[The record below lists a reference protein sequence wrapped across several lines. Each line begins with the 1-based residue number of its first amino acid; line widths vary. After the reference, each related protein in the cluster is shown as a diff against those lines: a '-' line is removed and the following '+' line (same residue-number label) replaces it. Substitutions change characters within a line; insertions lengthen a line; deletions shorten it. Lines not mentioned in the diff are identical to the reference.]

1 MSKKLLIVES
11 PAKAKTIE
19 KYLGEDYQVRSSFGH
34 VRDLEKGKR
43 GIEIENNFQPN
54 YIISPEK
61 TKVVKE
67 LRDIAKKAS
76 EVWLAT
82 DEDREGEAIAWHLCE
97 VLNLDP
103 AVTKR
108 IVFHEITKPAIQAA
122 VLNPRRV
129 DLDLVNAQQA
139 RRVLDRLVG
148 FELSELLWRK
158 IKNNLSAG
166 RVQSVA
172 VKLIV
177 EREREIRNFDITP
190 FFKVSAL
197 FKVQDQE
204 GRNYTIKAERPDRF
218 DEIGNARSFLQ
229 SCVGAKF
236 GIKSI
241 DVKPLRRKPAA
252 PFTTSTLQQ
261 EASRKLGFSVSRTM
275 VTAQRLYEQGLITYM
290 RTDSTALSATAVAQ
304 IVQEIQ
310 SSFGPQYVETR
321 VYKSK
326 TANAQEAH
334 EAIRPSYIDRQE
346 VSAIRDEQ
354 RLYEL
359 IWKRAIAS
367 QMADAE
373 LEKTIVKI
381 GISTLPHEILQAEG
395 EIIKFDGFLKVY
407 LESEDEEEDVHDES
421 ILPPLVVGQF
431 LDLKKMEAIQR
442 FTRPPSRFTEAML
455 VKKLEELGI
464 GRPST
469 YAPTISKIMES
480 GRGYVVKEQREGTE
494 RKFEVLTL
502 ENGIIIQHTDSEI
515 TGASKN
521 HLFPTDMGMLV
532 VDFLSKNFD
541 DIMNY
546 SFTADIEKKFDVI
559 SEGKME
565 WHQMI
570 NEFYHPFHKKLED
583 TLANSGRES
592 GKRILGKDPKTGN
605 TVFVRMSRF
614 GPVIQI
620 GDTDELNEEQKPEYA
635 NLKPDQSM
643 ENITFDMAMELFKL
657 PRSLGD
663 YKDKEVI
670 IGQGRFGPYVKY
682 DEGFISIPRNEDP
695 LSILLDR
702 AIELIEE
709 KNTANA
715 PIAFYKEKPITK
727 GKGRFGPFLKW
738 NELYANVPAKIN
750 FDELSPKEA
759 IELVAAKEDKEAKKF
774 ISNWESEKISIQ
786 NGRWGP
792 TIFFGKKYYGLPK
805 DSDGKRPTAEVAAQY
820 SLDQVKAL
828 IEAAD
833 PTAFTKKTK
842 GAKRAVTKGT
852 STKGTSTKTTKAK
865 TLSKKPA
872 KAPVKK
878 VIDVKKLVKSKTG
891 S

>member
-19 KYLGEDYQVRSSFGH
+19 KYLGDEYQVKSSFGH
-34 VRDLEKGKR
+34 VRDLDKGKK
-43 GIEIENNFQPN
+43 GIDIENNFQPN

-61 TKVVKE
+61 TRVVKE
-67 LRDIAKKAS
+67 LRDTAKKAS

-97 VLNLDP
+97 VLGLD
-103 AVTKR
+103 AAKTKR

-122 VLNPRRV
+122 VLNPRLV

-148 FELSELLWRK
+148 FELSELLWK
-158 IKNNLSAG
+158 KVKNNLSAG

-172 VKLIV
+172 VKLVV
-177 EREREIRNFDITP
+177 EKEREIRSFTITP
-190 FFKVSAL
+190 FFKVTAL
-197 FKVQDQE
+197 FKVQDNE
-204 GRNYTIKAERPDRF
+204 GRNYTIKAERIDRF
-218 DEIGNARSFLQ
+218 DEITESRSFLE
-229 SCVGAKF
+229 SCRQAKF
-236 GIKSI
+236 NIKSI

-252 PFTTSTLQQ
+252 PFITSTLQQ

-275 VTAQRLYEQGLITYM
+275 ITAQRLYEQGLITYM
-290 RTDSTALSATAVAQ
+290 RTDSVALSTTAVGQ
-304 IVQEIQ
+304 IVSEIEK
-310 SSFGPQYVETR
+310 SFGKNYVETR

-334 EAIRPSYIDRQE
+334 EAIRPSYIDRME
-346 VSAIRDEQ
+346 VSSIRDEQ
-354 RLYEL
+354 KLYEL
-359 IWKRAIAS
+359 IWKRTIAS

-381 GISTLPHEILQAEG
+381 GINTLPQELLQAEG

-407 LESEDEEEDVHDES
+407 LESEDEEEEAHDES
-421 ILPPLVVGQF
+421 ILPPLTIGQL
-431 LDLKKMEAIQR
+431 LDLRKMEAQQR
-442 FTRPPSRFTEAML
+442 FTRPTARYTEASL

-469 YAPTISKIMES
+469 YAPTISKIMEV

-502 ENGIIIQHTDSEI
+502 ENGQITQHTDSEI

-521 HLFPTDMGMLV
+521 NLFPTDLGMLV

-546 SFTADIEKKFDVI
+546 SFTAEIEKKFDVI
-559 SEGKME
+559 AEGNIE

-570 NEFYHPFHKKLED
+570 NAFYHPFHKKLED
-583 TLANSGRES
+583 TLQNTGRES
-592 GKRILGKDPKTGN
+592 GKRILGKDPKSGN

-614 GPVIQI
+614 GAVIQI
-620 GDTDELNEEQKPEYA
+620 GDTDELKEEEKSEYA
-635 NLKPDQSM
+635 NLKPGQSM
-643 ENITFDMAMELFKL
+643 ENITFDEAMELFKL
-657 PRSLGD
+657 PRTLGQYEGND
-663 YKDKEVI
+663 VI
-670 IGQGRFGPYVKY
+670 IGQGRFGPYVKHN
-682 DEGFISIPRNEDP
+682 EGFISIPRPEDP
-695 LSILLDR
+695 LAITMER

-709 KNTANA
+709 KKTANA
-715 PIAFYKEKPITK
+715 PIATYKGLPITK

-750 FDELSPKEA
+750 FDSLDAKGA
-759 IELVAAKEDKEAKKF
+759 IELVAAKEEKEAKKY
-774 ISNWESEKISIQ
+774 ISNWEAEKISIQ
-786 NGRWGP
+786 NGRWGA
-792 TIFFGKKYYGLPK
+792 TIFFGKKYFSLPK
-805 DSDGKRPTAEVAAQY
+805 DEDGKRISPEDAAE
-820 SLDQVKAL
+820 LTLEQVKAI

-842 GAKRAVTKGT
+842 GAKGAPKATKSKAPAKSPAKKIIT
-852 STKGTSTKTTKAK
+852 VKKTALKGKIISKVKAK
-865 TLSKKPA
+865 A
-872 KAPVKK
+872 V
-878 VIDVKKLVKSKTG
+878 
-891 S
+891 

>member
-19 KYLGEDYQVRSSFGH
+19 KYLGEEYQVKSSFGH
-34 VRDLEKGKR
+34 VRDLEKGKK
-43 GIEIENNFQPN
+43 GIEIDNNFQPN

-61 TKVVKE
+61 QRVVKE
-67 LRDIAKKAS
+67 LRDSAKKAS

-97 VLNLDP
+97 VLGLDA

-122 VLNPRRV
+122 VLSPRKV
-129 DLDLVNAQQA
+129 DIDLVNAQQA

-148 FELSELLWRK
+148 FELSELLWKK

-172 VKLIV
+172 VKLVV
-177 EREREIRNFDITP
+177 EKEREIRAFDITP
-190 FFKVSAL
+190 FFKVTAL
-197 FKVQDQE
+197 FKVQDSE
-204 GRNYTIKAERPDRF
+204 GRNYTIKAERLDRF
-218 DEIGNARSFLQ
+218 DEITEARKFLEACR
-229 SCVGAKF
+229 SAIF
-236 GIKSI
+236 AIKSI

-252 PFTTSTLQQ
+252 PFITSTLQQ

-275 VTAQRLYEQGLITYM
+275 ITAQRLYEQGLITYM
-290 RTDSTALSATAVAQ
+290 RTDSTALSVTAVEQ
-304 IVQEIQ
+304 IVAEIEK
-310 SSFGPQYVETR
+310 SFGSRYVETR
-321 VYKSK
+321 TYKSK

-346 VSAIRDEQ
+346 VSSIRDEQ
-354 RLYEL
+354 KLYEL

-381 GISTLPHEILQAEG
+381 GISTLPAETLQAEG

-407 LESEDEEEDVHDES
+407 LESEDEEEETHDET
-421 ILPPLVVGQF
+421 ILPPLTIGQQ
-431 LDLKKMEAIQR
+431 LDLRKMEAQQR
-442 FTRPPSRFTEAML
+442 FTRPPSRYTEASL

-469 YAPTISKIMES
+469 YAPTISKIMEV

-494 RKFEVLTL
+494 RKYEVLTL
-502 ENGIIIQHTDSEI
+502 ENGKIIQHTASEI
-515 TGASKN
+515 TGATKN
-521 HLFPTDMGMLV
+521 NLFPSDIGMLV
-532 VDFLSKNFD
+532 VDYLSKNFD

-559 SEGKME
+559 AEGNME

-570 NEFYHPFHKKLED
+570 NTFYHPFHKKVED
-583 TLANSGRES
+583 TLLNSGRES
-592 GKRILGKDPKTGN
+592 GKRILGKDPKSGN

-614 GPVIQI
+614 GAVIQI
-620 GDTDELNEEQKPEYA
+620 GDTDELKEEEKSEYA
-635 NLKPDQSM
+635 NLKPGQSM
-643 ENITFDMAMELFKL
+643 ENISFDEAMELFKL
-657 PRSLGD
+657 PRTVGQ
-663 YKDKEVI
+663 YENKDVI
-670 IGQGRFGPYVKY
+670 IGQGRFGPYVKH
-682 DEGFISIPRNEDP
+682 DEGFISIPRGEDP
-695 LSILLDR
+695 LTILLDR

-709 KNTANA
+709 KKTANA
-715 PIAFYKEKPITK
+715 PIATYKGLPITK

-750 FDELSPKEA
+750 FDTLDAKTA
-759 IELVAAKEDKEAKKF
+759 IEMVAAKEEKEAKKY

-792 TIFFGKKYYGLPK
+792 TIFFGKKYFSLPK
-805 DSDGKRPTAEVAAQY
+805 DEEGKRMSAEEAGT
-820 SLDQVKAL
+820 LTLEKVKSI
-828 IEAAD
+828 IEIYD
-833 PTAFTKKTK
+833 PTAFTKKVKAAK
-842 GAKRAVTKGT
+842 GA
-852 STKGTSTKTTKAK
+852 KTTKATSK
-865 TLSKKPA
+865 TA

-878 VIDVKKLVKSKTG
+878 IIDVKKITIKPKAKSNAKFV
-891 S
+891 